1 VSGAPAGRL
10 DGRVA
15 IVTGGASGV
24 GRAICERFH
33 EEGATVVAVDLAEP
47 LSIESDAIEFRRCDV
62 GDEAQVAETVAAFLA
77 AHGRLDILMNAAGV
91 QEPMQDVDELSLAEW
106 ERVMRVNV
114 TGTFL
119 FIKHALPTMRAQESG
134 VIINTSSG
142 GAGINASPGFPVY
155 SASKGAVTLLTKSV
169 ALQVAHLGIRV
180 NALAPGMIETPMMES
195 LIGMYDAAG
204 LDGRAKLGEAQ
215 PIGRFGTPAEVAA
228 VAAFLAS
235 DDASLVTGVPL
246 PIDGGMNAGY
256 RSAFRRDPAAAAGA
270 PQS

>member
-1 VSGAPAGRL
+1 MSAAVAERL
-10 DGRVA
+10 AGRVA

-24 GRAICERFH
+24 GRAICERFDA
-33 EEGATVVAVDLAEP
+33 EGALVVAVDLVAPAAVEADP
-47 LSIESDAIEFRRCDV
+47 TEFQRCDV
-62 GDEAQVAETVAAFLA
+62 GDEVAVAATVATVLER
-77 AHGRLDILMNAAGV
+77 HGRIDILVNAAGV
-91 QEPMQDVDELSLAEW
+91 QEPMQDIDSLPLAEW
-106 ERVMRVNV
+106 ERVMRINA

-119 FIKHALPTMRAQESG
+119 FIKHVLPAMRAQEAG
-134 VIINTSSG
+134 AIINTSSG

-180 NALAPGMIETPMMES
+180 NALAPGMIETPMMER
-195 LIGMYDAAG
+195 LIGEYDAAG

-256 RSAFRRDPAAAAGA
+256 RSAFRRDAPTAVA